1 MQSLSWRWV
10 DAAVKKIVLQFYYHL
25 ASSTH
30 WKCSI
35 QTTKRLV
42 LTLTSHQKLCRKCLS
57 YRHAPSA
64 PVYSSKPNPLSR
76 RHVKTAQ
83 ESRTPSKDLHRV
95 LPLPAFLTCTDGGIE
110 AHKVGLCRGLTRQ
123 PHESQSQDRA
133 LGAGCILRKVS
144 IQTLHTRL
152 RMYPPTYLPTYKQ
165 TNKQTWIQYNTIPHH
180 NTAQY
185 NILHRCMHAYQNIHK
200 LLSITLHYIN
210 PYIKNEHTYKHTY
223 TTLHQYIHYIHTSHY
238 IALHFTEVHC
248 IAWHHITSHYITL
261 HHSTYITN
269 NTKQYHAIQYIH
281 TIAIH
286 YSHGHRLR
294 TLYFSKNQNPA
305 LRTWS
310 KPNS

>member
-1 MQSLSWRWV
+1 M
-10 DAAVKKIVLQFYYHL
+10 
-25 ASSTH
+25 
-30 WKCSI
+30 
-35 QTTKRLV
+35 

-76 RHVKTAQ
+76 RHVKTAR

-165 TNKQTWIQYNTIPHH
+165 TNKHEYNTIPYHTITQH
-180 NTAQY
+180 NITFYIDA
-185 NILHRCMHAYQNIHK
+185 CMHTKTYISYSA
-200 LLSITLHYIN
+200 LLCITL
-210 PYIKNEHTYKHTY
+210 
-223 TTLHQYIHYIHTSHY
+223 IHT
-238 IALHFTEVHC
+238 
-248 IAWHHITSHYITL
+248 
-261 HHSTYITN
+261 
-269 NTKQYHAIQYIH
+269 
-281 TIAIH
+281 
-286 YSHGHRLR
+286 
-294 TLYFSKNQNPA
+294 
-305 LRTWS
+305 
-310 KPNS
+310 

>member
-1 MQSLSWRWV
+1 MLVIQARTVCTSLLFKTKPTFTEACQNSARVSHAFQRFASRAPIASLSHMHWWRHWSSQGWALPRPNTTAARIPVSRPGARRWV
-10 DAAVKKIVLQFYYHL
+10 YLKKSEYTNVTYTP
-25 ASSTH
+25 TH
-30 WKCSI
+30 VP
-35 QTTKRLV
+35 TNL
-42 LTLTSHQKLCRKCLS
+42 
-57 YRHAPSA
+57 
-64 PVYSSKPNPLSR
+64 
-76 RHVKTAQ
+76 
-83 ESRTPSKDLHRV
+83 
-95 LPLPAFLTCTDGGIE
+95 
-110 AHKVGLCRGLTRQ
+110 
-123 PHESQSQDRA
+123 
-133 LGAGCILRKVS
+133 
-144 IQTLHTRL
+144 
-152 RMYPPTYLPTYKQ
+152 PTYLQ